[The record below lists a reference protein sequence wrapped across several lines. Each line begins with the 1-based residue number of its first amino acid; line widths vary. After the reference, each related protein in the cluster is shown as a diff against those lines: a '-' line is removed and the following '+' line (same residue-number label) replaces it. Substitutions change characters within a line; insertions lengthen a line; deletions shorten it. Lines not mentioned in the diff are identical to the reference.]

1 MISGFKTP
9 FLSVLTI
16 LLLMQTSRTVP
27 LDGKLDERRNVFKE
41 PLQFEEL
48 PEDLQHY
55 LSDRSQRK
63 KDERSTA
70 QILEGK
76 HVLTLILYIDAMSPV
91 LKSDI
96 YNNVSRSG
104 GMVEKIEDL
113 VELGLVKVY
122 CTARTNSQILVITD
136 KGKQVAG
143 LIKEIVGMVEG
154 DH

>member
-1 MISGFKTP
+1 
-9 FLSVLTI
+9 
-16 LLLMQTSRTVP
+16 MQASRTVP
-27 LDGKLDERRNVFKE
+27 LDGKLDDRKNVYKE
-41 PLQFEEL
+41 PIRFEDL
-48 PEDLQHY
+48 PEELQHY
-55 LSDRSQRK
+55 LSDRSRRK
-63 KDERSTA
+63 KDERNTA

-122 CTARTNSQILVITD
+122 CTARTNSQILVITE
-136 KGKQVAG
+136 KGKLVAG
-143 LIKEIVGMVEG
+143 LIREIVGTVEG
-154 DH
+154 KR